1 MKQGTFASLIYSM
14 EKFLDYD
21 CFDEALIKY
30 PNAKKPGWDIKSMSK
45 AERPREKLFGQ
56 GCKHL
61 SNTELIALLIGSG
74 TREASAITLAGRV
87 LAMTESGLSALKS
100 ASPEELLSIKG
111 IGDASASR
119 ILAAAELGSRIAA
132 ETTYG
137 RQRIMGAEDVYRMF
151 APILIGEKQEIV
163 TALLLNAK
171 YEVIGKEVV
180 SKGGIVSAFVEPRD
194 VYRPAVKRGAT
205 GIIVVHNHP
214 SGDPT
219 PSKDDLTATE
229 KIEKAGEMIGVKLI
243 DHIIVG
249 SGRHV
254 SLRDMNIITT

>member
-1 MKQGTFASLIYSM
+1 MPMIRELPAV
-14 EKFLDYD
+14 
-21 CFDEALIKY
+21 
-30 PNAKKPGWDIKSMSK
+30 
-45 AERPREKLFGQ
+45 ERPREKLFGH

-74 TREASAITLAGRV
+74 SREASAITLAGRV
-87 LAMTESGLSALKS
+87 LAMTEHGLTTLKG

-111 IGDASASR
+111 IGEASASR

-137 RQRIMGAEDVYRMF
+137 RQRIFGADDVYKMF
-151 APILIGEKQEIV
+151 ASEFTGEKQEIV

-171 YEVIGKEVV
+171 YEVIGREVI
-180 SKGGIVSAFVEPRD
+180 SKGGIVNAFVQPRD
-194 VYRPAVKRGAT
+194 VFRPAVKRGAT

-214 SGDPT
+214 SGDPA
-219 PSKDDLTATE
+219 PSKDDLTATDQ
-229 KIEKAGEMIGVKLI
+229 IEKAGEMIGVKLI
-243 DHIIVG
+243 DHIIIG

-254 SLRDMNIITT
+254 SLRDMNVITG